1 MTHTSSLSQEDVV
14 MSPIENDQ
22 EVSAP
27 LINNPPNIKYIT
39 KRILCELIK
48 TDIDEN
54 ERQTAYEISKKLDN
68 LIELILNKCDNKI
81 HFIQLFMCFIVEINS
96 ELIRILPEY
105 QNLSEDV
112 NMRFIIPAK
121 NIYNFALEVYFSIHD
136 LFNVK
141 LIIFN
146 YTYL

>member
-1 MTHTSSLSQEDVV
+1 MKFW
-14 MSPIENDQ
+14 
-22 EVSAP
+22 
-27 LINNPPNIKYIT
+27 LIFKKLHIKINLYIKYIT

-136 LFNVK
+136 LYNVR
-141 LIIFN
+141 LIYIIN
-146 YTYL
+146 TYRLT